1 MTIPE
6 INQLRKSGNVED
18 AYRECKALLNQSP
31 DDRGTRICMAWCLKS
46 LSEIA
51 SKNKEYDRFIDL
63 LKELANLQLEE
74 VGENSMANR
83 FAWDLHVLFDSMKFE
98 PEKLVGIADRIVE
111 ILPKL
116 CFLKPNKYYSM
127 LADSF
132 LKVKGRQGAVW
143 LRFYDFMNWFG
154 FDNFSDEDYKKIQIK
169 DGKSIISLVE
179 RVYSA
184 YYKVLNALF
193 ISGAVDA
200 EKIKNHLDKLDELNE
215 KHPEYQYTLYHKALL
230 LLMIDKKEDAIQ
242 AIRPFV
248 KKKRNDF
255 WVWDVLGD
263 AIDDD
268 ELKLSCYCRALSC
281 KAEPKFLGKVRIKT
295 AKVMHTLGF
304 DGNARTEI
312 RLLHKVYEENG
323 WNTPKEALEIKKQ
336 QWYQAATASDSNLDF
351 YKSHL
356 GESEEFL
363 FIDTPEMPIL
373 ITRVN
378 KEKHIC
384 NFVDSERN
392 RGFFSTKKLKGKF
405 FENNVILARVEKE
418 NDCKISRLLT
428 WRKVDNLLPYE
439 GVFFKTIDGYIKIKE
454 GKNFGFV
461 GDIFVDESLL
471 KDNVVA
477 GEYVS
482 VKAVI
487 TYNQKK
493 DSWGWRA
500 IALRTT

>member
-1 MTIPE
+1 M
-6 INQLRKSGNVED
+6 
-18 AYRECKALLNQSP
+18 
-31 DDRGTRICMAWCLKS
+31 
-46 LSEIA
+46 
-51 SKNKEYDRFIDL
+51 
-63 LKELANLQLEE
+63 
-74 VGENSMANR
+74 
-83 FAWDLHVLFDSMKFE
+83 
-98 PEKLVGIADRIVE
+98 
-111 ILPKL
+111 
-116 CFLKPNKYYSM
+116 
-127 LADSF
+127 
-132 LKVKGRQGAVW
+132 
-143 LRFYDFMNWFG
+143 
-154 FDNFSDEDYKKIQIK
+154 
-169 DGKSIISLVE
+169 
-179 RVYSA
+179 
-184 YYKVLNALF
+184 NALF
-193 ISGAVDA
+193 ISGAVDD

-454 GKNFGFV
+454 GKNF
-461 GDIFVDESLL
+461 
-471 KDNVVA
+471 
-477 GEYVS
+477 
-482 VKAVI
+482 
-487 TYNQKK
+487 
-493 DSWGWRA
+493 
-500 IALRTT
+500 